1 MGMIHRIHRY
11 PSDGGPNSAPTL
23 STCLTEFAQI
33 VFVVTDF
40 ANGSSTIDVYPPHLS
55 RAQTQSRVPALTS
68 DDLNRAARASCELTA
83 FPWLHLHA
91 VHERADWNV
100 FQWKSIT
107 GLDRGIGTGQNRI
120 TGFAPSRRQNVASL
134 SIHIQH
140 ESEMST
146 PIRVILDT
154 LNATG
159 NPVFVSLEI
168 DDSVV
173 AFVSTSLVSRRDAA
187 VVITTTCLRHRGE

>member
-1 MGMIHRIHRY
+1 
-11 PSDGGPNSAPTL
+11 
-23 STCLTEFAQI
+23 
-33 VFVVTDF
+33 
-40 ANGSSTIDVYPPHLS
+40 VYPPHLS

-107 GLDRGIGTGQNRI
+107 GLDRGIGAGQNRI

-134 SIHIQH
+134 SVHIQH